1 MSTKIWLDEWV
12 ARKRREIAAA
22 EPLSIQTNI
31 AVLSQR
37 LWAAE
42 SALDQIGRL
51 HRPDPTGSRCV
62 HDQWA
67 WPCATKKLTTTTER
81 GHR

>member
-1 MSTKIWLDEWV
+1 MNLPEWI
-12 ARKRREIAAA
+12 ARKRADIAA
-22 EPLSIQTNI
+22 EQPLSLQTTI
-31 AVLSQR
+31 GALSQR

-42 SALDQIGRL
+42 SALDQIARL
-51 HRPDPTGSRCV
+51 HWPDPTGSRCV

>member
-1 MSTKIWLDEWV
+1 MNLPEWL
-12 ARKRREIAAA
+12 AAKRADIAA
-22 EPLSIQTNI
+22 EQPLSLQTTI
-31 AVLSQR
+31 GALSQR

-67 WPCATKKLTTTTER
+67 WPCATRKLATTTER
-81 GHR
+81 GSA